1 MMYVCKMKRKY
12 GAISQSVLTETVVD
26 TSQYETKQYEQTRLE
41 EILTVAR
48 DAAKA
53 AQEARDAAFANLHE
67 TIYKRVAEGQLTP
80 EEAEEIIDRIWNL
93 HQDPEAVWK
102 DYEVRVTARMQDK
115 KFHEKLDEFPAHW
128 YDWFWDN
135 YPRRAIEKGIE
146 DIEKKGM
153 TAEEALK
160 DVQDIL
166 KWGAINQTVELVKLN
181 VLLLPLFSMIPGG
194 LAALGYETAA
204 TAFTAT
210 VTVGTIVYSTD
221 VLVTDIINGKWEN
234 IGWDVFFEVCAF
246 LPVFGAVANRFT
258 AFRNVVAQF
267 RQFNNL
273 VATKLGRNAQKLLLM
288 ARGGFSALQNE
299 APALAQMERDARYLS
314 TIFNRSM
321 NVPFQYQAAFTNL
334 ARESIAA
341 LPANLRATFAEMM
354 AGLRN
359 SLPRFSPEA
368 TLEEAAYAPLV
379 DLEAE
384 ETLAIQAETA
394 APLAIEAEPTQQ
406 LSITNEEWGEFD
418 PDPWGEGPNNG
429 YSALPPTEPAE
440 QIPPRPPGEQY
451 DDPFRGVWQP
461 QSTEIETI
469 VLTEED
475 IGLTESFMGMKPG
488 DVQISKRYKA
498 AGWRNPTREEISTRI
513 DQRERIDNQRAIK
526 EMQSVLQRDGGLTIQ
541 NISKVIDSPRKLII
555 LQQKAMESAGSGL
568 RTILNAAL
576 DRGLLAGVSTANE
589 VVGTGM
595 LNVTKAVSSTAFNSL
610 PVGMQSD
617 FVEFATTSY
626 DYVRSFR
633 VWG

>member
-1 MMYVCKMKRKY
+1 MKRKY

-41 EILTVAR
+41 EIITVAR
-48 DAAKA
+48 DAAEA
-53 AQEARDAAFANLHE
+53 AKEARDAAFANLHE

-102 DYEVRVTARMQDK
+102 DYEDRVKTRMQDK
-115 KFHEKLDEFPAHW
+115 LFHEKLDEFPAHW

-135 YPRRAIEKGIE
+135 YPRRAIERGIE
-146 DIEKKGM
+146 DIEKRGM

-181 VLLLPLFSMIPGG
+181 VLLIPLLSMIPGG
-194 LAALGYETAA
+194 LTALGYETAA

-210 VTVGTIVYSTD
+210 VTIGGIAYSTE
-221 VLVTDIINGKWEN
+221 VLVTDIINAKWEN

-273 VATKLGRNAQKLLLM
+273 IATKLGRNAQKLLFM
-288 ARGGFSALQNE
+288 ARGGFFALDE

-314 TIFNRSM
+314 GIFNRSM
-321 NVPFQYQAAFTNL
+321 NVPFQYQAAFTNM

-341 LPANLRATFAEMM
+341 LPANLRASFAEMM

-368 TLEEAAYAPLV
+368 LLGEGETAFDYTALA

-384 ETLAIQAETA
+384 ETLAIQAETP

-418 PDPWGEGPNNG
+418 PDPWGQGPNNG
-429 YSALPPTEPAE
+429 YRALPPTEPAE
-440 QIPPRPPGEQY
+440 QIPPRPPGERY
-451 DDPFRGVWQP
+451 DDPFRSVWQP
-461 QSTEIETI
+461 QSTEIETMVI
-469 VLTEED
+469 TEED
-475 IGLTESFMGMKPG
+475 IGFGERLMGMQPG

-498 AGWRNPTREEISTRI
+498 AGWRNPTNEEISTRR
-513 DQRERIDNQRAIK
+513 DQSERVDNQRAMK

-541 NISKVIDSPRKLII
+541 NISKVIDSPRKFII

-568 RTILNAAL
+568 RTIFNAAL
-576 DRGLLAGVSTANE
+576 DRGLLAGVVTTNE

-595 LNVTKAVSSTAFNSL
+595 LNVAKAVGSTAFNSL
-610 PVGMQSD
+610 PVGVQSD
-617 FVEFATTSY
+617 FVEFTSTSY
-626 DYVRSFR
+626 DYLRTR
-633 VWG
+633 LWGGST

>member
-1 MMYVCKMKRKY
+1 MKRKY

-26 TSQYETKQYEQTRLE
+26 TSEYETKQYEQTRLE
-41 EILTVAR
+41 EIITVAR
-48 DAAKA
+48 DAAEA
-53 AQEARDAAFANLHE
+53 AKQARDAAFANLHE

-93 HQDPEAVWK
+93 HQDPDAVWK
-102 DYEVRVTARMQDK
+102 DYEVRVKARMQDK
-115 KFHEKLDEFPAHW
+115 FFHEKLDEFPAHW

-166 KWGAINQTVELVKLN
+166 KWGAINQTIEVVKLN
-181 VLLLPLFSMIPGG
+181 VLLIPLLSMIPGG
-194 LAALGYETAA
+194 LAGLGYETAA
-204 TAFTAT
+204 AAFTAT
-210 VTVGTIVYSTD
+210 VTIGGIAYSTE

-234 IGWDVFFEVCAF
+234 IGWDVFFEVCSF

-273 VATKLGRNAQKLLLM
+273 IATKLGRNAQKLLLM
-288 ARGGFSALQNE
+288 ARGGFTALQNE

-314 TIFNRSM
+314 DIFNRSM
-321 NVPFQYQAAFTNL
+321 NIPFQYQAAFTNL

-341 LPANLRATFAEMM
+341 LPANLRASFTQMM

-368 TLEEAAYAPLV
+368 LLGEGETAFDYTALA

-384 ETLAIQAETA
+384 ETLAIEAETA

-406 LSITNEEWGEFD
+406 LAIPDEPWGDFD
-418 PDPWGEGPNNG
+418 PNPWEEGPNNG
-429 YSALPPTEPAE
+429 YRSLPATEPAE
-440 QIPPRPPGEQY
+440 QIPPRPPGERY
-451 DDPFRGVWQP
+451 DDPYRSVWQP

-469 VLTEED
+469 VVTEED
-475 IGLTESFMGMKPG
+475 IGFGERLMGMKPG
-488 DVQISKRYKA
+488 DTQISKRFKA
-498 AGWRNPTREEISTRI
+498 AGWRNPTGEEISTRI
-513 DQRERIDNQRAIK
+513 DQRERVLDQRAMK
-526 EMQSVLQRDGGLTIQ
+526 EMQTIVQRDGGLTIQ
-541 NISKVIDSPRKLII
+541 NISKVIDSPRKFFI

-568 RTILNAAL
+568 RTIFNAAQ

-610 PVGMQSD
+610 PVGVQSD
-617 FVEFATTSY
+617 IAEFTSTSY
-626 DYVRSFR
+626 NFIRSFR